1 MSNAERCVV
10 EGIKAVRQVEAPY
23 QLPHYLGIVVST
35 SFSADDRLTAELMK
49 HFYTHLSE
57 GMEEGEALNRAKLD
71 ILGELGPQTS
81 PYYWAGFSLVGAGN
95 GQVFSSRPK

>member
-1 MSNAERCVV
+1 
-10 EGIKAVRQVEAPY
+10 VRAF
-23 QLPHYLGIVVST
+23 LLAGARNVVST
-35 SFSADDRLTAELMK
+35 SLPADDRLTAELMK
-49 HFYTHLSE
+49 SFYTHLSE